1 MKLDEINTEKVAKL
15 KKMMFL
21 KSRKE
26 YLMIISI
33 LNCAVQWNMKD

>member
-1 MKLDEINTEKVAKL
+1 MKLDEINTEKVAKP
-15 KKMMFL
+15 KKTMFL

-33 LNCAVQWNMKD
+33 LSYVVQWTMKD